1 MRRWVARRNARLIG
15 WPIWIS
21 LGLHVAGI
29 ATASTVVAVAH
40 HEATRVLVPVQ
51 LVRVEPPPPTW
62 PKPHL
67 PRSFAP
73 QTPAA
78 PAASQ
83 NETLMDDPAPR
94 FALSPQS
101 TTASPD
107 RRYMASA
114 DTPAGLPV
122 PGPAGD
128 GGLLLPSPIIPRA
141 PSGGSPGGT
150 TVARGTGDGVTSF
163 ARPLGG
169 YQTTPH
175 YPEAARREGVEGT
188 VTLRFEVLASGKVG
202 TVQVQKSAGRA
213 DMDRAAVEA
222 IRTWLFAPA
231 RRGKEAV
238 AVWVTLPVRFELNA
252 R

>member
-1 MRRWVARRNARLIG
+1 MTDARLIG

-21 LGLHVAGI
+21 VGLHVAGL
-29 ATASTVVAVAH
+29 ATVGRVVAVAH
-40 HEATRVLVPVQ
+40 HEATRVPVPVE
-51 LVRVEPPPPTW
+51 LVRVEPPPPARPT
-62 PKPHL
+62 PPL
-67 PRSFAP
+67 PRLLAP
-73 QTPAA
+73 RTPMAPAA
-78 PAASQ
+78 PAQ
-83 NETLMDDPAPR
+83 NQTLMDDPSPR
-94 FALSPQS
+94 FAPSPQIA
-101 TTASPD
+101 TASPD

-114 DTPAGLPV
+114 ETPAGLPI
-122 PGPAGD
+122 PGPAD
-128 GGLLLPSPIIPRA
+128 GGLLLPAPTIPGA
-141 PSGGSPGGT
+141 PSGGSRGGT
-150 TVARGTGDGVTSF
+150 SVARGAGEGVTSV
-163 ARPLGG
+163 ARPRGG

-202 TVQVQKSAGRA
+202 TVQVQKSAGRT

-222 IRTWLFAPA
+222 IRTWLFEPA

>member
-1 MRRWVARRNARLIG
+1 MMTDARLIG
-15 WPIWIS
+15 WPIWMS
-21 LGLHVAGI
+21 VGLHVVGI
-29 ATASTVVAVAH
+29 ATAGTVVAVAH
-40 HEATRVLVPVQ
+40 HEASRVLVPVEV
-51 LVRVEPPPPTW
+51 VRVEPTPPAPPKLRVPRPVAKPT
-62 PKPHL
+62 PV
-67 PRSFAP
+67 A
-73 QTPAA
+73 PAA
-78 PAASQ
+78 PSQ
-83 NETLMDDPAPR
+83 NQALMDDPTPR
-94 FALSPQS
+94 FAPSLQS
-101 TTASPD
+101 STASPD

-114 DTPAGLPV
+114 EAPSGLAI

-128 GGLLLPSPIIPRA
+128 GGLLLPSPTIPGA
-141 PSGGSPGGT
+141 PSGGPRGGS
-150 TVARGTGDGVTSF
+150 TVARGTGEGVTSF

-202 TVQVQKSAGRA
+202 TVHVQQSAGRA

-222 IRTWLFAPA
+222 IRTWLFEPA

>member
-1 MRRWVARRNARLIG
+1 MTDARLIG

-21 LGLHVAGI
+21 VGLHVAGL
-29 ATASTVVAVAH
+29 AAAGTVVAVGS
-40 HEATRVLVPVQ
+40 HEAARVLVPVEV
-51 LVRVEPPPPTW
+51 VRVEPTPPAR
-62 PKPHL
+62 PKLHL
-67 PRSFAP
+67 PRPFARP
-73 QTPAA
+73 TPVAPPAA
-78 PAASQ
+78 AQ
-83 NETLMDDPAPR
+83 NQTLMDEPTPR
-94 FALSPQS
+94 FAPSPQT

-114 DTPAGLPV
+114 EAPAGLPI

-128 GGLLLPSPIIPRA
+128 GGLLLPSPTIPGA
-141 PSGGSPGGT
+141 PSGGSRGGT
-150 TVARGTGDGVTSF
+150 TVARGTGEGVTSL

-202 TVQVQKSAGRA
+202 TVQVQHSAGRA

-222 IRTWLFAPA
+222 VRTWLFEPA

-238 AVWVTLPVRFELNA
+238 AVWVTLPVRFALNA

>member
-1 MRRWVARRNARLIG
+1 MLDARLAG
-15 WPIWIS
+15 WPIWLS
-21 LGLHVAGI
+21 VGLHAVGL
-29 ATASTVVAVAH
+29 ATVSSVVAIAR
-40 HEATRVLVPVQ
+40 HEGERVVIPVEV
-51 LVRVEPPPPTW
+51 VRVEAPPPAPPEKPNMPRLLTKLNRVIHPT
-62 PKPHL
+62 
-67 PRSFAP
+67 S
-73 QTPAA
+73 
-78 PAASQ
+78 
-83 NETLMDDPAPR
+83 APR
-94 FALSPQS
+94 TLLPDPTPRTETAPDPVS
-101 TTASPD
+101 ASPE

-114 DTPAGLPV
+114 EAPGPALPI

-128 GGLLLPSPIIPRA
+128 GGLLLPSAEIPGAR
-141 PSGGSPGGT
+141 GGAASNGT
-150 TVARGTGDGVTSF
+150 AVARGGGEGVTSF

-202 TVQVQKSAGRA
+202 TVQVQRSAGRA

-222 IRTWLFAPA
+222 IRTWLFEPA

-238 AVWVTLPVRFELNA
+238 TVWVTLPVRFELNA

>member
-1 MRRWVARRNARLIG
+1 
-15 WPIWIS
+15 
-21 LGLHVAGI
+21 
-29 ATASTVVAVAH
+29 
-40 HEATRVLVPVQ
+40 
-51 LVRVEPPPPTW
+51 
-62 PKPHL
+62 
-67 PRSFAP
+67 
-73 QTPAA
+73 
-78 PAASQ
+78 
-83 NETLMDDPAPR
+83 MDDPAPR

-101 TTASPD
+101 MTASPD